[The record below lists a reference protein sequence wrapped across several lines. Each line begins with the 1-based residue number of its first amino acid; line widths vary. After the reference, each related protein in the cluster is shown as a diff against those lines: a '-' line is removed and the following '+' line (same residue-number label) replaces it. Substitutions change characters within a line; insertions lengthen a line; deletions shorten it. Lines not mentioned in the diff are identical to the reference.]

1 MIKVFFLFFESA
13 GTWDRISQAQR
24 SLTTVMVT
32 HLLPMLACVGL
43 VEGWGLHNWGKWQP
57 GFHLIKE
64 FSITTIISFEAIQ
77 LILSVAMVLV
87 SALLLLKISRTFHSR
102 GTYTQ
107 AFTAVAYAFSP
118 LFLMQLF
125 NAGPSINPWAI
136 WGIGIAMTLWVFYQ
150 GLPRVLQPDPTHA
163 FGLYLS
169 MVFVLVLTSG
179 ITRILTGLYLL
190 GYMNFQNSYLS
201 HVFPGLFQ

>member
-24 SLTTVMVT
+24 SLIYVFTT
-32 HLLPMLACVGL
+32 HLLPILALVGF
-43 VEGWGLHNWGKWQP
+43 VEGWGLHHWGKWQP
-57 GFHLIKE
+57 RFHLLKD
-64 FSITTIISFEAIQ
+64 FSITTVVTYEVIQ
-77 LILSVAMVLV
+77 LILSAVMVLV

-118 LFLMQLF
+118 MFLMRML
-125 NAGPSINPWAI
+125 NAVPSANPWAI
-136 WGIGIAMTLWVFYQ
+136 WGIGIAMSLWVFYQ

-169 MVFVLVLTSG
+169 MIFVMLLTSG
-179 ITRILTGLYLL
+179 IERVMTALYLL
-190 GYMNFQNSYLS
+190 GYIDLQNSYLARA
-201 HVFPGLFQ
+201 FPSFFQ